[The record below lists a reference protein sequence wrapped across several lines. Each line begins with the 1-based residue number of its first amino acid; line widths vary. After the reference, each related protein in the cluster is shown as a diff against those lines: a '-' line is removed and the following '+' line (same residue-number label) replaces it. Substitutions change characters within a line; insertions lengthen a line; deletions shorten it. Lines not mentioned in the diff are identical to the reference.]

1 MPTVVSPLRRRR
13 QRGLSIVEALVAL
26 LVLSVGMLGIAV
38 MYLESVRANRTAL
51 SRTLAVH
58 LVNDMADRIRA
69 NRMALGA
76 YDADFGTPPTA
87 PTGPGTDCA
96 ANDCTAAKLAA
107 YDLSQWYQAVVNALP
122 RGADGNSLP
131 EVQVKYQGGDT
142 SNDPARYTVT
152 ARWKD
157 VGSDDYLVSTV
168 EFTAIGST

>member
-1 MPTVVSPLRRRR
+1 MPGVVSSLRQRR
-13 QRGLSIVEALVAL
+13 QRGVSIVEALVAL
-26 LVLSVGMLGIAV
+26 VVLSTGMLGIAV

-76 YDADFGTPPTA
+76 YDASFGTAPPA
-87 PTGPGTDCA
+87 AKKDCTRK
-96 ANDCTAAKLAA
+96 DCTAADLAA
-107 YDLSQWYQAVVNALP
+107 YDLSTWYDVVVSSLP
-122 RGADGNSLP
+122 QGADGKTAP
-131 EVQVKYQGGDT
+131 QVQVKFQGGAT

-157 VGSDDYLVSTV
+157 VGGNDFLVTSL
-168 EFTAIGST
+168 EFTTIGST

>member
-1 MPTVVSPLRRRR
+1 MPVVSSLRTPRR
-13 QRGLSIVEALVAL
+13 QRGVSIVEALVAL

-69 NRMALGA
+69 NRMGRDK
-76 YDADFGTPPTA
+76 YDAAFGTA
-87 PTGPGTDCA
+87 PGAPKANCA
-96 ANDCTAAKLAA
+96 TNDCTAADLAV
-107 YDLSQWYQAVVNALP
+107 YDLSQWYGAVVNALP
-122 RGADGNSLP
+122 QGADGKTVP
-131 EVQVKYQGGDT
+131 QVEVKYNAGAT

-157 VGSDDYLVSTV
+157 VGSDDFLVTRL

>member
-1 MPTVVSPLRRRR
+1 MPAVVSTLRRRR
-13 QRGLSIVEALVAL
+13 QRGVSIVEALVAL
-26 LVLSVGMLGIAV
+26 VVLSTGMLGIAV

-69 NRMALGA
+69 NRMARGSYA
-76 YDADFGTPPTA
+76 ATFGTA
-87 PTGPGTDCA
+87 PAAPKTDCSK
-96 ANDCTAAKLAA
+96 NDCTAGDLAA
-107 YDLSQWYQAVVNALP
+107 YDLRNWYDAVVKALP
-122 RGADGNSLP
+122 QGADGKTVP
-131 EVQVKYQGGDT
+131 EVEVKYKDGTT

-157 VGSDDYLVSTV
+157 VGGNDYLVTRL